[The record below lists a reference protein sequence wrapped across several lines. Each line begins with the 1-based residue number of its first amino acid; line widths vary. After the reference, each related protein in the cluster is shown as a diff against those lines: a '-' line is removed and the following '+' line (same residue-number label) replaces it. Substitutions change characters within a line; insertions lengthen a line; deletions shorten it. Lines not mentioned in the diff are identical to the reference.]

1 MMHWASRVFGLE
13 VEDVDMFWL
22 HSSVDE
28 VLDQVLAKEATAAN
42 NENRAAND
50 FRSHDV
56 GLGREN
62 VRY

>member
-1 MMHWASRVFGLE
+1 LE

-28 VLDQVLAKEATAAN
+28 VLDQMLAEEATAAN
-42 NENRAAND
+42 NENRATND

-56 GLGREN
+56 GPGREN